1 MLKMESMYNFCICF
15 KLGTLYISCVFIPFI
30 LTSVVHQVPQF
41 ILDDYLERGMG
52 TECRIF
58 CTQPRRISAVSDSE
72 RVAAERAE
80 KLGHST
86 GYMIR
91 LEQ

>member
-1 MLKMESMYNFCICF
+1 MLQIK
-15 KLGTLYISCVFIPFI
+15 YILRLVFLF
-30 LTSVVHQVPQF
+30 SVVLQVPQF

-58 CTQPRRISAVSDSE
+58 CTQPRRISAVSVSE

-80 KLGHST
+80 KLGDST

>member
-1 MLKMESMYNFCICF
+1 MSNLVGNPEDMFSHDEAQ
-15 KLGTLYISCVFIPFI
+15 LL
-30 LTSVVHQVPQF
+30 QVPQF
-41 ILDDYLERGMG
+41 ILDDYLQKGIG
-52 TECRIF
+52 SQCRIF
-58 CTQPRRISAVSDSE
+58 CTQPRRISAVSVAD

-80 KLGHST
+80 KIGQST

>member
-1 MLKMESMYNFCICF
+1 MQIDMSSVPPPPLPMLYPVLSCF
-15 KLGTLYISCVFIPFI
+15 V
-30 LTSVVHQVPQF
+30 QVPQF
-41 ILDDYLERGMG
+41 ILDDFLETGRG
-52 TECRIF
+52 TECTIF
-58 CTQPRRISAVSDSE
+58 CTQPRRISAVSVAE

-80 KLGHST
+80 KLGEST